1 MTVFYIPHDIVR
13 LIPQNS
19 LQYDLQ
25 PIVSKVRAF
34 RWMEE
39 KLYYISLVSVNFFP
53 VLMGICSLIP
63 CFFPIFM
70 GICIMISYD
79 KFCKNFE
86 SKRRD
91 EAMVYFNE
99 GINFISNEHFFTTS
113 KEVGMICRFLY
124 HYRNRNYN
132 DWYHDMW
139 YNFVQKIH
147 NSIWGLLY
155 QCMFQV
161 CSSRWRIG

>member
-1 MTVFYIPHDIVR
+1 MTVFYIHHDIVR

-63 CFFPIFM
+63 CFFSYIYGHLYYDILWIIFQ
-70 GICIMISYD
+70 
-79 KFCKNFE
+79 KFWKQTGRW
-86 SKRRD
+86 SD
-91 EAMVYFNE
+91 GFNE

-155 QCMFQV
+155 RCMFQV

>member
-1 MTVFYIPHDIVR
+1 MTVFYIHHDIVH

-99 GINFISNEHFFTTS
+99 GINFISNEHFLPFQKKLEWFADFYIIIVIEIT
-113 KEVGMICRFLY
+113 MIDTMTCGIILCKKFIFNLGTFISVY
-124 HYRNRNYN
+124 
-132 DWYHDMW
+132 
-139 YNFVQKIH
+139 V
-147 NSIWGLLY
+147 SGL
-155 QCMFQV
+155 F
-161 CSSRWRIG
+161 

>member
-1 MTVFYIPHDIVR
+1 
-13 LIPQNS
+13 
-19 LQYDLQ
+19 
-25 PIVSKVRAF
+25 
-34 RWMEE
+34 MEE

-86 SKRRD
+86 SKRGD

-99 GINFISNEHFFTTS
+99 GINFISNEHFFNTS

-124 HYRNRNYN
+124 HYLNRNYN
-132 DWYHDMW
+132 D
-139 YNFVQKIH
+139 
-147 NSIWGLLY
+147 
-155 QCMFQV
+155 
-161 CSSRWRIG
+161 

>member
-1 MTVFYIPHDIVR
+1 
-13 LIPQNS
+13 
-19 LQYDLQ
+19 
-25 PIVSKVRAF
+25 
-34 RWMEE
+34 MEE

-86 SKRRD
+86 SKRGD
-91 EAMVYFNE
+91 EAMVNFNE
-99 GINFISNEHFFTTS
+99 CINFISNEHFFTTS

-132 DWYHDMW
+132 D
-139 YNFVQKIH
+139 
-147 NSIWGLLY
+147 
-155 QCMFQV
+155 
-161 CSSRWRIG
+161 